1 MKLVLNLKNSIYKSG
16 YNGASPDLR
25 IEGGQLIN
33 DRPDS
38 RMGLQKMADA
48 RREMKRERKIQM
60 NAEAYVRGEQISEM
74 NEMMRSMSS
83 CCGKPNCDC

>member
-1 MKLVLNLKNSIYKSG
+1 MKMILNLKNSIYKNG

-48 RREMKRERKIQM
+48 RRTMKYERKVQM
-60 NAEAYVRGEQISEM
+60 IADGNMRAERMEEM
-74 NEMMRSMSS
+74 NKMMGMSS